1 MIDRFPDTL
10 TYNLILSINSY
21 FPKHTARSLQEEEM
35 TKTATGAFPPDDDRE
50 IRERNQ
56 RHYQQGEISTRSEQK
71 VFTGMFNGVTS
82 FVDTLMRFSKSP
94 EGQQAISTGLNF
106 LSQAKQDYRRKKF
119 SRSIFISYRH
129 SDAADFSTG
138 LHEILEAHF
147 GQRTTVFDNRNMPL
161 GMDFRAYLLER
172 IQASKVV
179 LAVIGEDWL
188 GYENSYVPRIEDT
201 NDFVRLE
208 LETALEIGKPIIPVL
223 VGRESNIAVDE
234 LPFTLRDL
242 AYKTALRILP
252 DRPVNSQLAPL
263 LDAITSHIENRID

>member
-1 MIDRFPDTL
+1 
-10 TYNLILSINSY
+10 
-21 FPKHTARSLQEEEM
+21 M

-56 RHYQQGEISTRSEQK
+56 RNYRENEISTPSQETDL
-71 VFTGMFNGVTS
+71 TGMFNGVTS

-106 LSQAKQDYRRKKF
+106 LSQARQDYRRKKF

-129 SDAADFSTG
+129 SDTADFASG
-138 LHEILEAHF
+138 LHELLEGHF

-161 GMDFRAYLLER
+161 GTDFRTYLLER
-172 IQASKVV
+172 IHASKVV

-188 GYENSYVPRIEDT
+188 GYEDSYVPRIEDS

-208 LETALEIGKPIIPVL
+208 IEAALEIGKPIIPVL
-223 VGRESNIAVDE
+223 IGRDSSMGVDE

-242 AYKTALRILP
+242 AYTTALRILP
-252 DRPVNSQLAPL
+252 DRPINSQIAPL
-263 LDAITSHIENRID
+263 LDAITLHIEKRID